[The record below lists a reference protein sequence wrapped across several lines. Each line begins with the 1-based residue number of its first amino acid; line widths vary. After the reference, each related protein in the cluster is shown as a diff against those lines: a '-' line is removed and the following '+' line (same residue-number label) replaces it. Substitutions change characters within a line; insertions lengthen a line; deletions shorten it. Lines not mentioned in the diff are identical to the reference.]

1 MTLFT
6 LKRLRECS
14 AKMGKSRR
22 LKQIKKKVYDAHNVD
37 QAIVYILGTSIE
49 EFAKVDG
56 FGGNPQDE

>member
-49 EFAKVDG
+49 ESAK
-56 FGGNPQDE
+56 